1 VECVLYET
9 TNLPVVAFH
18 NSLDDTNAGIT
29 PGYHKSS
36 SVTISSRSQRAHTK
50 AKVTFGL
57 VLPCRKTHLATYI

>member
-1 VECVLYET
+1 
-9 TNLPVVAFH
+9 VAFH

-36 SVTISSRSQRAHTK
+36 SVTISSRCQRAHTK

-57 VLPCRKTHLATYI
+57 VTPVPKKIAQPLTSNSEKLYLLK